1 MDQTTRYILEQVS
14 TRAKELYPND
24 PAAQLHYQV
33 GFLAAQLSLT
43 WSRDTINIRE
53 FRSRIGPAANVTKR
67 G

>member
-1 MDQTTRYILEQVS
+1 MDQTTIYILEQVS
-14 TRAKELYPND
+14 TRAKALFPND
-24 PAAQLHYQV
+24 PAAQLNYQV

-53 FRSRIGPAANVTKR
+53 FKSRIGPAANVAKR